1 MKRAKVWQDLELVE
15 VVWEDAAADLTH
27 EGTLKDSET
36 AKTFGGMVV
45 CRDIGYL
52 IRKNRKEVVLACGLM
67 CEDNAY
73 RHSNTIP
80 AGWVREIVPL
90 TRATPKPP
98 PAGSPTA
105 ASKRASGTEGG

>member
-1 MKRAKVWQDLELVE
+1 VWEDLELVE

-90 TRATPKPP
+90 SRSTSKPRRGGRPTGADTP
-98 PAGSPTA
+98 
-105 ASKRASGTEGG
+105 ASGTGGA